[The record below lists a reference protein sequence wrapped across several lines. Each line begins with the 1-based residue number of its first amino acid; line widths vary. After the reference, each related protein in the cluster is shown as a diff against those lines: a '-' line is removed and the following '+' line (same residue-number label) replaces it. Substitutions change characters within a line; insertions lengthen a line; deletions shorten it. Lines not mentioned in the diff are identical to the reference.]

1 MDQGWVKLHRKLLN
15 SRVFTNEG
23 LLKVW
28 VWCLLKANHEKAWVS
43 IKTGRGSTE
52 IEVLPGQF
60 LFGRKTAAKELRM
73 KERTVYDRMLKLE
86 NTQNLAI
93 QPNTH
98 CSIISIIN
106 WDSYQDSQNS
116 TPTGNPTGIQQPSNT
131 NKNDKKYSRGK
142 FVLEFFESEL
152 NGWDKTPI
160 EKTIDGFIS
169 IRKTNQ
175 ISSGVLEKE
184 FVYWKQYSDQT
195 INAALKTYVDGRH
208 WEKGKGEKYL
218 RGIIRGK
225 DKEVQ
230 KENNQT
236 LLQKAF

>member
-1 MDQGWVKLHRKLLN
+1 MGLGWIKIHRKLIK
-15 SRVFTNEG
+15 SRVFANEG

-28 VWCLLKANHEKAWVS
+28 IWCLLKANHEKDWAL

-52 IEVLPGQF
+52 VEVLPGQF
-60 LFGRKTAAKELRM
+60 IFGRKTAAKQLRM
-73 KERTVYDRMLKLE
+73 KPRTVYDRMLKLE

-98 CSIISIIN
+98 YSLISIIN
-106 WDSYQDSQNS
+106 WDSYQCNDKQDA
-116 TPTGNPTGIQQPSNT
+116 TGNPTPIQQPSNT
-131 NKNDKKYSRGK
+131 NKNDKKYTRGK
-142 FVLEFFESEL
+142 FVLDFFNSEL
-152 NGWDKTPI
+152 NGWDKLHL
-160 EKTIDGFIS
+160 EKTVDAFIS

-175 ISSGVLEKE
+175 ISSGVLQKE
-184 FVYWKQYSDQT
+184 FEYWKKFSNQT
-195 INAALKTYVDGRH
+195 INSALKTYVAGRH

-225 DKEVQ
+225 DKEIH
-230 KENNQT
+230 KENSQT